1 MEYQL
6 RRACK
11 IMPSVIIISTGD
23 ELLFGTTINTNS
35 SYISSLFFGSNF
47 KVIRQIT
54 VGDDIDSITSSIKK
68 SLEEA
73 EIVITT
79 GGLGPTDDDNTVEA
93 VCRVFKTKV
102 VIDEESSRKTA
113 GFFKSMKFA
122 PNKLDGKMSTI
133 PENAHVVENRLGL
146 APGFI
151 LGKDDRIVIS
161 LPGVPAET
169 EDMMM
174 RSVIPYLRDK
184 FSFSDNLKL
193 TYRMSGI
200 RESDIN
206 TMVNEL
212 SLPEFTRIGITSKSG
227 VCDLII
233 TGFSGNPEKK
243 DNIDL
248 LIKNKFQ
255 KYLLEYE
262 AVSPE
267 HELVLLLKNKGLTL
281 STAESCT
288 GGLIAK
294 RITDVAGSSD
304 VYIGS
309 IVAYSNEVKKKFLD
323 VSDETLSLHGAVSEE
338 TAAEMAA
345 GIKKKFNTDISIST
359 TGIAGPG
366 GGSESKPVGTV
377 CFGFVIQEYQH
388 TFTREIKGNRDRIRT
403 FSSLYAINFLR
414 DFLKKSN

>member
-1 MEYQL
+1 
-6 RRACK
+6 
-11 IMPSVIIISTGD
+11 MPSVIIISTGD

-35 SYISSLFFGSNF
+35 AFISSLFFGSSF

-54 VGDDIDSITSSIKK
+54 VGDDIDSITSSIIKA
-68 SLEEA
+68 LDDA

-93 VCRVFKTKV
+93 VSRVFKKKV
-102 VIDEESSRKTA
+102 IIDEESNQKTVI
-113 GFFKSMKFA
+113 FFKTMKFA
-122 PNKLDGKMSTI
+122 PNILDSKMSTI
-133 PENAHVVENRLGL
+133 PENSHVVKNRLGL

-151 LGKDDRIVIS
+151 LNSDDKTVIS

-169 EDMMM
+169 EDMMI

-184 FSFSDNLKL
+184 FSFRDNLKL

-212 SLPEFTRIGITSKSG
+212 AIPAFIRIGITSKSG
-227 VCDLII
+227 ICDLII
-233 TGFSGNPEKK
+233 TGFSDNLEEKE
-243 DNIDL
+243 NIDL
-248 LIKNKFQ
+248 SIKNKFH
-255 KYLLEYE
+255 KYLLEYD

-294 RITDVAGSSD
+294 RITDIAGSSD

-309 IVAYSNEVKKKFLD
+309 VVAYSNDVKKNFLD
-323 VSDETLSLHGAVSEE
+323 VSDKTLSLYGAVSEA

-377 CFGFVIQEYQH
+377 CFGFEIQGYQH

-414 DFLKKSN
+414 DFLKKSD

>member
-1 MEYQL
+1 
-6 RRACK
+6 
-11 IMPSVIIISTGD
+11 MPSVIIISTGD

-35 SYISSLFFGSNF
+35 AYISSLLFGSNF

-54 VGDDIDSITSSIKK
+54 IGDDIDSIISTISK
-68 SLEEA
+68 SFEEA
-73 EIVITT
+73 EIIITT

-93 VCRVFKTKV
+93 VSRVFQTKV
-102 VIDEESSRKTA
+102 IIDDESNQKTIS
-113 GFFKSMKFA
+113 FFKSMKFA
-122 PNKLDGKMSTI
+122 PNILDSKMSTI
-133 PENAHVVENRLGL
+133 PENSHVIKNRLGL

-151 LGKDDRIVIS
+151 LSLDDKIIIS

-169 EDMMM
+169 EDMMV
-174 RSVIPYLRDK
+174 RSVIPFLRDK
-184 FSFSDNLKL
+184 FSFSDNHKL

-212 SLPEFTRIGITSKSG
+212 GLPEFIRIGITSKSG

-233 TGFSGNPEKK
+233 TGFTDNPEEKE
-243 DNIDL
+243 NIDL
-248 LIKNKFQ
+248 SIKNTFH
-255 KYLLEYE
+255 KYLLEYD

-309 IVAYSNEVKKKFLD
+309 IVAYSNDVKKNFLD
-323 VSDETLSLHGAVSEE
+323 VSDETLRLHGAVSEA
-338 TAAEMAA
+338 TASEMAA
-345 GIKKKFNTDISIST
+345 GIKKRFNTDISVST

-377 CFGFVIQEYQH
+377 CFGFEIQGYKH

-414 DFLKKSN
+414 DLLKKSN